1 MTFPLLPIYTFCA
14 FAILFSSLML
24 SLKSAFATSLVT
36 SLFSVSC
43 AILYF
48 FLNSPDVS
56 MTEVAVSVFLS
67 TAFYLMTARITRVEF
82 FEKPH
87 SFRIAL
93 SIMLFFTLI
102 FFIYS
107 AIITIGEFGNI
118 KGVME
123 GSGGMHLT
131 ASYKDFHIPNSVTAI
146 LASFRGFDT
155 FGETIIILTSA
166 LGIFLILEHK
176 NSKYTSL

>member
-1 MTFPLLPIYTFCA
+1 MTFSFLPIYIFCA
-14 FAILFSSLML
+14 FAILFSSLMI
-24 SLKSAFATSLVT
+24 SLKSAFATSLVA
-36 SLFSVSC
+36 SLFSISC

-56 MTEVAVSVFLS
+56 MTEVSVSVFLS
-67 TAFYLMTARITRVEF
+67 TAFYLMTARISRIEF
-82 FEKPH
+82 FEKPSPARITV
-87 SFRIAL
+87 SFI
-93 SIMLFFTLI
+93 LFFALM
-102 FFIYS
+102 FFVYS
-107 AIITIGEFGNI
+107 AIITLGEFGNI
-118 KGVME
+118 IGVMG
-123 GSGGMHLT
+123 GSGGIQLIS
-131 ASYKDFHIPNSVTAI
+131 SYKDFHIPNSVTTI